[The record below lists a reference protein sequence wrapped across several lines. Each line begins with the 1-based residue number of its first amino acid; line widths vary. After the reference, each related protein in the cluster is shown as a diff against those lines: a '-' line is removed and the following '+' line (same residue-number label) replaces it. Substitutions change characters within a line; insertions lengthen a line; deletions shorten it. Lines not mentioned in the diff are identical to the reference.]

1 MKGLLLRGTDSA
13 KMHMEKTVDI
23 WMQNMATWNFWNVME
38 PDTSL
43 LSLDIFA
50 SKTEVSFQ

>member
-1 MKGLLLRGTDSA
+1 MKGLLLRGTELT

-23 WMQNMATWNFWNVME
+23 WMQNMATWNFWNAME

-43 LSLDIFA
+43 VSLGIYVNTT
-50 SKTEVSFQ
+50 KVSFQ